1 MKHLTKEIKKEREE
15 VVRSMHTLILEL
27 NNEDAYEEWISVA
40 VPDCPN
46 PDCPNDEDYEFIA
59 EDEDCFVTT
68 VNAFKRIWKTYIS
81 DGLYIGKDVY

>member
-1 MKHLTKEIKKEREE
+1 MNHLTKEIKKEREK

-27 NNEDAYEEWISVA
+27 NNEGAYEEWISVA
-40 VPDCPN
+40 VPDCPS
-46 PDCPNDEDYEFIA
+46 DEDYEFIA

-68 VNAFKRIWKTYIS
+68 VNAFKHIWKTYIS

>member
-1 MKHLTKEIKKEREE
+1 MRYLTKEIKKEREE
-15 VVRSMHTLILEL
+15 VVRSMHTLIFEL
-27 NNEDAYEEWISVA
+27 NNEDAYLEWISVA
-40 VPDCPN
+40 V

>member
-1 MKHLTKEIKKEREE
+1 MEHLTKEIKKEREK

-40 VPDCPN
+40 VPDCP
-46 PDCPNDEDYEFIA
+46 CDEDYEFIA

-81 DGLYIGKDVY
+81 DGLFIGKDVY